1 MRREGVDNNSA
12 FDIGGRIVENA
23 WATTDDHPIFKRVHI
38 RLS

>member
-23 WATTDDHPIFKRVHI
+23 WATVSTSDI
-38 RLS
+38 